1 MLIVSAEES
10 DLYFHE
16 LDGHL
21 GEVTTGEE
29 GIGNRGPVSDSSLGL
44 GPVMTAKE
52 AVESVFSGFETGQG
66 AQNDQRAA
74 TGCGG
79 REERPTTGR
88 PPVTLDGLS
97 KLRC

>member
-29 GIGNRGPVSDSSLGL
+29 GIGTGDQYQTVVLGW
-44 GPVMTAKE
+44 V
-52 AVESVFSGFETGQG
+52 
-66 AQNDQRAA
+66 R
-74 TGCGG
+74 
-79 REERPTTGR
+79 
-88 PPVTLDGLS
+88 
-97 KLRC
+97 